1 MIPPSCVSGACVA
14 DDTVNEKPGQPAQ
27 SAKLPADKP
36 HYHGH
41 RERLRTRFR
50 EAGGGALADYEL
62 LELIL
67 FQAIPRRDVKPIAKA
82 LIERFGGFAETIAA
96 SREALARSGGIGE
109 SAIDALKAVQEA
121 AVRFTREQAQARPV
135 LSSGQKVL
143 EYCRARLAFSD
154 VEEFHLLFL
163 DRKNGLIVA
172 ERQQRGTVD
181 HTPVYPREVV
191 KRALELSATAI
202 LLVHNHPSG
211 DPSPSKADIE
221 MTREIVRAAAAL
233 GISVHDHI
241 IVGRNGHTSLKSL
254 GMI

>member
-1 MIPPSCVSGACVA
+1 MADEAVNRGGRRAAKGVA
-14 DDTVNEKPGQPAQ
+14 EAEP
-27 SAKLPADKP
+27 P

-41 RERLRTRFR
+41 RDRLRQRFR
-50 EAGGGALADYEL
+50 EAGGSALADYEL

-82 LIERFGGFAETIAA
+82 LIDRFGGFAEAIAA
-96 SREALARSGGIGE
+96 PREALARVGGIGE
-109 SAIDALKAVQEA
+109 AAIDALKAVQEA

-135 LSSGQKVL
+135 LSSGQKVI
-143 EYCRARLAFSD
+143 EYCRARLAFSE

-163 DRKNGLIVA
+163 DRKNGLIGA
-172 ERQQRGTVD
+172 EKQARGTVD

-191 KRALELSATAI
+191 KRALELGACAI

-221 MTREIVRAAAAL
+221 MTREIVRAASAL
-233 GISVHDHI
+233 GIAVHDHI
-241 IVGRNGHTSLKSL
+241 IVGRNGHTSLKSM
-254 GMI
+254 GVI